1 MKMKTEIT
9 RESPIAVID
18 SGLGGISVLKVLRR
32 LMPNENFIY
41 FGDSA
46 NAPYGEKTRDE
57 VRCLVEHIAER
68 LVSAGVKAIVIACN
82 TATGAAVTPL
92 RKAYPDIPIIGIEPA
107 IKPACLSGE
116 HPTVLV
122 MATPLTLT
130 QEKFLHL
137 TERYED
143 VAEIIKVPCHGLVEL
158 IEAGI
163 TAGDEMDACLHSILD
178 PYTEGRKI
186 DAAVLGCT
194 HYPHAIDSIAKVLG
208 EGVSIFDGSLGTA
221 KETRRRLGEL
231 GLLNDTAE
239 LGRCD
244 IYNSSHDDSF
254 YEKSLHLLNK

>member
-1 MKMKTEIT
+1 MKNEIT
-9 RESPIAVID
+9 SESPIAVID

-32 LMPNENFIY
+32 LMPSENFIY

-57 VRCLVEHIAER
+57 VRALVEHIAGR
-68 LVSAGVKAIVIACN
+68 LVEMGVKAIVIACN

-92 RKAYPDIPIIGIEPA
+92 REAYPHIPIIGIEPA
-107 IKPACLSGE
+107 IKPACLSRE

-130 QEKFLHL
+130 QDKFLHL

-143 VAEIIKVPCHGLVEL
+143 KAEIIKVPCHGLVEL

-163 TAGDEMDACLHSILD
+163 TEGEEMDSCLHTILD
-178 PYTEGRKI
+178 PYIQNKKI

-194 HYPHAIDSIAKVLG
+194 HYPHAIDSIAKILG
-208 EGVSIFDGSLGTA
+208 DGVQIFDGALGTA
-221 KETRRRLGEL
+221 KETRRRIEAL
-231 GLLNDTAE
+231 GLRCESAE
-239 LGRCD
+239 CGKCD
-244 IYNSSHDDSF
+244 IYNSSNDDSF
-254 YEKSLHLLNK
+254 YEKSLKLLNK